1 MAGCSSSMIAV
12 SEELCT
18 SPKRDSRKAHA
29 SWNVTS
35 AYGRPRNRSGLSSL
49 TFGAMFVPCRIGPQK
64 TPTEI
69 EATAEREIYAT
80 FPLSAFMPRNA
91 TCFPAMIRERVGC
104 AVYSSTPVHHG
115 LRRNRSTRNGIQR
128 SRVLTSEVLV
138 PRQGEPTVIR
148 AGVAVGSLMRPIRRR
163 IPSPSHP
170 REPQVRR
177 PKGQHP
183 GQRSGRLE
191 QST

>member
-1 MAGCSSSMIAV
+1 MKQLV
-12 SEELCT
+12 N
-18 SPKRDSRKAHA
+18 DSRERSAVYITETRLQESTCILEGYQRIRQA
-29 SWNVTS
+29 SQQERPSSRTS
-35 AYGRPRNRSGLSSL
+35 GV
-49 TFGAMFVPCRIGPQK
+49 MFVPCRIGPHK

-148 AGVAVGSLMRPIRRR
+148 AGVAVGSSMRPIRRR

-183 GQRSGRLE
+183 GQRSGRRE